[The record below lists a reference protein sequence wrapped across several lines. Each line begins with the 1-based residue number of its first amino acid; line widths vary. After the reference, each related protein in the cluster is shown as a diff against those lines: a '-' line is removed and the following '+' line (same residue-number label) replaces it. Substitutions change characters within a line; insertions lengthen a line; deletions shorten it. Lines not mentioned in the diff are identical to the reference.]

1 MEKIALVTGSS
12 RGIGRAVARRLATEG
27 YAVCVNYRERQDCA
41 MSLVAEISAAGGR
54 AMAVQADV
62 AHRVQVNEMVRFRF
76 KILLEFHTK
85 LLKAM
90 AVYDII
96 PYIQAVTIPF
106 NPQSQTAQA

>member
-1 MEKIALVTGSS
+1 MK
-12 RGIGRAVARRLATEG
+12 RGCDCFDTPSCLFMNIRYGRTLE
-27 YAVCVNYRERQDCA
+27 
-41 MSLVAEISAAGGR
+41 
-54 AMAVQADV
+54 
-62 AHRVQVNEMVRFRF
+62 FRF

-106 NPQSQTAQA
+106 NPQSQTAQAWSISF

>member
-1 MEKIALVTGSS
+1 MNI
-12 RGIGRAVARRLATEG
+12 RYGRTLE
-27 YAVCVNYRERQDCA
+27 
-41 MSLVAEISAAGGR
+41 
-54 AMAVQADV
+54 
-62 AHRVQVNEMVRFRF
+62 FRF